1 MKCPIDG
8 AVLKRVK
15 RHRMDV
21 DECPKC
27 KGMWLT
33 PLELDQLEDK
43 KFNIDYLKGSILVS
57 SVETSLPCP
66 VCQAHLYEFKYR
78 YHGLRLDHCPKQ
90 HGFWLDDSE
99 DKRVLE
105 IMTQY
110 KNRAYHLVG
119 AKTFWEK
126 TIQNFRWFLYSK
138 NPRSLFEKQTSQQK
152 NIPTHI
158 EARPPAKPF
167 KPVRLPSTCPKC
179 GGPINSLTVIED
191 SSHRYTCGYCHTY
204 LEPI

>member
-8 AVLKRVK
+8 TTLKQVK
-15 RHRMDV
+15 RHKMEV

-43 KFNIDYLKGSILVS
+43 KFVVDYLKGSILVT

-66 VCQAHLYEFKYR
+66 VCQTHLFEFKYR
-78 YHGLRLDHCPKQ
+78 YHQLRLDHCPKQ
-90 HGFWLDDSE
+90 HGFWLDNNE

-105 IMTQY
+105 IMEQRR
-110 KNRAYHLVG
+110 NDAYRIVG
-119 AKTFWEK
+119 ADTLWRK

-138 NPRSLFEKQTSQQK
+138 NPQSIHKSEYTS
-152 NIPTHI
+152 HI
-158 EARPPAKPF
+158 EARPPAKPY
-167 KPVRLPSTCPKC
+167 KRVMLPATCPNC
-179 GGPINSLTVIED
+179 GGPINSMTVVEEN
-191 SSHRYTCGYCHTY
+191 SQQFTCGYCNTF
-204 LEPI
+204 LEPIG